1 MTLRQ
6 ATIVAFPQPGTSN
19 QPYPV
24 GNLPP
29 FVPVNTTIIDTDA
42 AAIIAK
48 TAALELTLLSVDSD
62 LFSLNSNLAKY
73 LEQQQAITKLI
84 GEIDIAIQGYAAAIS
99 YQTTVVASAAS
110 NQIQTNNFNNAITKD
125 ESVKMP
131 SLPEQY
137 TQTIQDAIL
146 IKEAANGAAIVT
158 NFATEQAGKAIGWI
172 TGTET
177 YKNTQGWLGRQIERI
192 KASVFPPSPDTVV
205 SQSAALGLA
214 KVPGQ

>member
-24 GNLPP
+24 GTLPP
-29 FVPVNTTIIDTDA
+29 FVPVATSIVDTDA
-42 AAIIAK
+42 AAILAK

-62 LFSLNSNLAKY
+62 LFSLNGNLAKY

-110 NQIQTNNFNNAITKD
+110 NQIQTNNFNNAVTKD

-158 NFATEQAGKAIGWI
+158 NFATEQAGKTIGWI

-177 YKNTQGWLGRQIERI
+177 YKDTQGWVGRQVDRI
-192 KASVFPPSPDTVV
+192 KALLFPPGPDTVV
-205 SQSAALGLA
+205 SQTSAVGLA
-214 KVPGQ
+214 KVPGK

>member
-6 ATIVAFPQPGTSN
+6 ATIIATPQPGTSN

-24 GNLPP
+24 GKLPP
-29 FVPVNTTIIDTDA
+29 FVPVVTTIVDTDA

-73 LEQQQAITKLI
+73 LEQQQAITDLI
-84 GEIDIAIQGYAAAIS
+84 GAIDVAIQGYAASIS
-99 YQTTVVASAAS
+99 YQTIMVASAAS
-110 NQIQTNNFNNAITKD
+110 NQIQTNNFNNAVTKD

-158 NFATEQAGKAIGWI
+158 NFATEQAGKTIGWI

-177 YKNTQGWLGRQIERI
+177 YKDTQGWLGRQIDRI
-192 KASVFPPSPDTVV
+192 KALLFPPSPDTVV
-205 SQSAALGLA
+205 SQASAVSLA
-214 KVPGQ
+214 KVPGK